1 MPQTSLLMFSGRV
14 KVHHPK
20 QACGP
25 NIPRHCSFSY
35 PSVGAI
41 PFSLHQSPIGSA
53 VIPPETLMYMAVTM
67 SLEQDLPGFQPWF

>member
-20 QACGP
+20 QACRP
-25 NIPRHCSFSY
+25 NIPHHCSFSY

-41 PFSLHQSPIGSA
+41 PFSLHQ
-53 VIPPETLMYMAVTM
+53 TLMYMAVTM